1 MKITKV
7 FATLISICMVSM
19 SANALELKFGHVGA
33 PGSLFNDSAEHF
45 VKLANQKLAGKAKV
59 TNFGSSQ
66 LGGDKEMMQK
76 IKLGTI
82 DMTLPSSVMASV
94 HDEFGVFEMPY
105 IIKDRAH
112 MAKVEQQVLRPI
124 LAKNLEE
131 KTGYKIL
138 AVWENGFRHI
148 TNNKKPINVPEDLKG
163 IKLRTPQSKWRLKM
177 FQAYGA
183 NPTPMGLSE
192 VFTALKTGTMDGQE
206 NPYAQIA
213 SSKFQEVQKY
223 LSITNHVYTPA
234 YVMVHKDHW
243 NKLPADVRTALEA
256 AAKESQA
263 YVYKRAAELDV
274 SDLEVIK
281 KAGVKVNTANR
292 DAFVK
297 ASDSIYK
304 QFADE
309 VKTGAA
315 LTKQVLDLAK

>member
-148 TNNKKPINVPEDLKG
+148 TNNKKPINVPED
-163 IKLRTPQSKWRLKM
+163 
-177 FQAYGA
+177 
-183 NPTPMGLSE
+183 
-192 VFTALKTGTMDGQE
+192 
-206 NPYAQIA
+206 
-213 SSKFQEVQKY
+213 
-223 LSITNHVYTPA
+223 
-234 YVMVHKDHW
+234 
-243 NKLPADVRTALEA
+243 
-256 AAKESQA
+256 
-263 YVYKRAAELDV
+263 
-274 SDLEVIK
+274 
-281 KAGVKVNTANR
+281 
-292 DAFVK
+292 
-297 ASDSIYK
+297 
-304 QFADE
+304 
-309 VKTGAA
+309 
-315 LTKQVLDLAK
+315 